1 LALRTVRIF
10 VPWKN
15 LTKKFPAL
23 EKSFRFF
30 SNHWKPAEK
39 NMKKTDAPILE
50 YSTNGRSTKIED
62 FLLRPPVEKG
72 ADQIAATVLAD
83 IKKRG
88 DSAVVKYARQFD
100 RSTVTLATLRV
111 TKAEIAA
118 AKKSVDAEFKK
129 AAKEAHK
136 RIADFAVA
144 GLRKDWKIPA
154 PQGGWLGE
162 KFVPL
167 DRIGAYIPGGTA
179 PLASTALMTL
189 TLAAVAGVPERIA
202 CTPATAEEGGVNPYI
217 LYALDLA
224 GATEIYK
231 VGGIQAVG
239 AMAYGTETIAK
250 VQKIVGPGGPYVT
263 AAKRLVYGDVAL
275 DMVAGPSE
283 IAVLADDSAKPAHV
297 AADLLSQAEHG
308 TGSEKALL
316 ITTSAKLAEAVRNE
330 IGVQSAKL
338 TRRKPVSRVLARGCL
353 LVVVADIETGV
364 ELCNRFA
371 PEHME
376 VMVRNAERTA
386 KKIHTAGA
394 IFIGPWTPE
403 AVGDFAAGPS
413 HVLPTGGTAAFFSG
427 LTVEDFRRRVSLI
440 HFTKK
445 DLEETVSVV
454 EAFSRVE
461 TLDAHAR
468 SATIRLET

>member
-1 LALRTVRIF
+1 
-10 VPWKN
+10 
-15 LTKKFPAL
+15 
-23 EKSFRFF
+23 
-30 SNHWKPAEK
+30 
-39 NMKKTDAPILE
+39 MKKTDAPILK
-50 YSTNGRSTKIED
+50 YSAKGCSVKIED

-72 ADQIAATVLAD
+72 ADKIAADVLSE
-83 IKKRG
+83 IKKKG
-88 DSAVVKYARQFD
+88 DRAVVKFARQFD
-100 RSTVTLATLRV
+100 RSPVTLATLRV
-111 TKAEIAA
+111 TKVEIAA
-118 AKKSVDAEFKK
+118 AKKEVDAAFKK

-136 RIADFAVA
+136 RIAEFAIA
-144 GLRKDWKIPA
+144 GLREDWCMPA

-162 KFVPL
+162 KFVAL
-167 DRIGAYIPGGTA
+167 DRVGAYIPGGAA

-189 TLAAVAGVPERIA
+189 TLAEVAGVKERVA
-202 CTPATAEEGGVNPYI
+202 CTPARADGTVNPYI
-217 LYALDLA
+217 LFALDLA
-224 GATEIYK
+224 GSTEIYK
-231 VGGIQAVG
+231 IGGIQAIG
-239 AMAYGTETIAK
+239 AMAYGTKTIGK

-283 IAVLADDSAKPAHV
+283 IAVLADDSANPAHV

-316 ITTSAKLAEAVRNE
+316 ITPSEKLAKAVRAE
-330 IGVQSAKL
+330 LETQAATLSRKEPVAK
-338 TRRKPVSRVLARGCL
+338 VMARGCI
-353 LVVVADIETGV
+353 LVVVPTIGKGI

-376 VMVRNAERTA
+376 VIVKNAEKVA
-386 KKIHTAGA
+386 EKINTAGA
-394 IFIGPWTPE
+394 IFMGPWTPE

-427 LTVEDFRRRVSLI
+427 LTVEDFRRRISLI
-440 HFTKK
+440 HFTKE

-454 EAFSRVE
+454 EAFGRVE

-468 SATIRLET
+468 SATIRLGNKT

>member
-1 LALRTVRIF
+1 
-10 VPWKN
+10 
-15 LTKKFPAL
+15 
-23 EKSFRFF
+23 
-30 SNHWKPAEK
+30 
-39 NMKKTDAPILE
+39 MKKTDAPILK
-50 YSTNGRSTKIED
+50 YSAKGRSTKIED

-72 ADQIAATVLAD
+72 ADKIAAGVLAD
-83 IKKRG
+83 IKKHG

-100 RSTVTLATLRV
+100 RSTVTLATMRV
-111 TKAEIAA
+111 TKVEIAA
-118 AKKSVDAEFKK
+118 AKKAVDADFRK

-136 RIADFAVA
+136 RIVQFAVA
-144 GLRKDWKIPA
+144 GLREDWRMPA

-162 KFVPL
+162 KFVAL
-167 DRIGAYIPGGTA
+167 DRVGAYIPGGTA

-189 TLAAVAGVPERIA
+189 TLADVAGVPERVA
-202 CTPATAEEGGVNPYI
+202 CTPANAEGGVNPYI

-231 VGGIQAVG
+231 VGGIQAIG
-239 AMAYGTETIAK
+239 AMAYGTKTIKK

-263 AAKRLVYGDVAL
+263 AAKRLVYGEVAL

-283 IAVLADDSAKPAHV
+283 IAVLADETANPAHI

-316 ITTSAKLAEAVRNE
+316 VTTSEKTAKAVRAELE
-330 IGVQSAKL
+330 IQSAKL
-338 TRRKPVSRVLARGCL
+338 TRKAPVEQVMAHGCL
-353 LVVVADIETGV
+353 LIVVENVEKGI

-376 VMVRNAERTA
+376 LIVKDAERWA
-386 KKIHTAGA
+386 KKLKSAGA
-394 IFIGPWTPE
+394 LFIGPWTPE

-427 LTVEDFRRRVSLI
+427 LTVEDFRRRISLI

-454 EAFSRVE
+454 EAFGRVE

-468 SATIRLET
+468 SATIRLEK

>member
-1 LALRTVRIF
+1 
-10 VPWKN
+10 
-15 LTKKFPAL
+15 
-23 EKSFRFF
+23 
-30 SNHWKPAEK
+30 
-39 NMKKTDAPILE
+39 MKKTDAPILK
-50 YSTNGRSTKIED
+50 YSAKGRSTRIED

-72 ADQIAATVLAD
+72 ADKIAAGVLAD
-83 IKKRG
+83 IKKDG

-100 RSTVTLATLRV
+100 RSTVTLETICVSKTEL
-111 TKAEIAA
+111 AE
-118 AKKSVDAEFKK
+118 AKKAVDAGFKK

-136 RIADFAVA
+136 RITEFAVA
-144 GLRKDWKIPA
+144 GLREDWRMPA

-162 KFVPL
+162 KFVAL
-167 DRIGAYIPGGTA
+167 DRVGAYIPGGAA

-189 TLAAVAGVPERIA
+189 TLAQVAGVPERVA
-202 CTPATAEEGGVNPYI
+202 CTPANAEGKVNPYI

-231 VGGIQAVG
+231 VGGIQAIG
-239 AMAYGTETIAK
+239 AMAYGTKTIKK

-263 AAKRLVYGDVAL
+263 AAKRLVYGEVAL

-283 IAVLADDSAKPAHV
+283 IAVLADDTANPAHV

-316 ITTSAKLAEAVRNE
+316 VTASEKLAKAVRSE
-330 IGVQSAKL
+330 LEVQSAKL
-338 TRRKPVSRVLARGCL
+338 NRQAPVAQVLAHGCL
-353 LVVVADIETGV
+353 LVVVENIEKGI

-376 VMVRNAERTA
+376 VIVKNAERVAA
-386 KKIHTAGA
+386 KIYRAGA

-440 HFTKK
+440 HFTKE
-445 DLEETVSVV
+445 DLKETVSVV
-454 EAFSRVE
+454 EAFGRVE

-468 SATIRLET
+468 SATIRLGK

>member
-1 LALRTVRIF
+1 
-10 VPWKN
+10 
-15 LTKKFPAL
+15 
-23 EKSFRFF
+23 
-30 SNHWKPAEK
+30 
-39 NMKKTDAPILE
+39 MKKTDAPILK
-50 YSTNGRSTKIED
+50 YSAKGRSTKIED
-62 FLLRPPVEKG
+62 FLLRPSVEKG
-72 ADQIAATVLAD
+72 ADEIARGVLAD
-83 IKKRG
+83 IKRRG
-88 DSAVVKYARQFD
+88 DSAVLKYARQFD
-100 RSTVTLATLRV
+100 RAPSTMTKLRV
-111 TKAEIAA
+111 SSAEMAE
-118 AKKSVDAEFKK
+118 AKKTVDADFKK
-129 AAKEAHK
+129 AAKETHK
-136 RIADFAVA
+136 RIAQFAIA
-144 GLRKDWKIPA
+144 GLREDWKMPA

-189 TLAAVAGVPERIA
+189 TLAQVAGVPERVA
-202 CTPATAEEGGVNPYI
+202 CTPSRADGTVNPYI

-231 VGGIQAVG
+231 VGGIQAIG
-239 AMAYGTETIAK
+239 AMAYGTKTIGK

-263 AAKRLVYGDVAL
+263 AAKRLVYGAVAL

-283 IAVLADDSAKPAHV
+283 IAVLADESANPAHV

-316 ITTSAKLAEAVRNE
+316 IATSEKLAKAVRVELGVQAAKLNRQEPV
-330 IGVQSAKL
+330 AK
-338 TRRKPVSRVLARGCL
+338 VLARGCI
-353 LVVVADIETGV
+353 LVVVPDLEKGI

-376 VMVRNAERTA
+376 VITKRAESVA
-386 KKIHTAGA
+386 KKITCAGA
-394 IFIGPWTPE
+394 LFIGPWTPE

-427 LTVEDFRRRVSLI
+427 LTVEDFRRRISLI
-440 HFTKK
+440 HFTKE
-445 DLEETVSVV
+445 DLQETVSVV
-454 EAFSRVE
+454 EAFGRVE

-468 SATIRLET
+468 SATIRLEK

>member
-1 LALRTVRIF
+1 
-10 VPWKN
+10 
-15 LTKKFPAL
+15 
-23 EKSFRFF
+23 
-30 SNHWKPAEK
+30 
-39 NMKKTDAPILE
+39 MKKTDAPILK
-50 YSTNGRSTKIED
+50 YSAKGRSRKIED

-72 ADQIAATVLAD
+72 ADEIARKVLED
-83 IKKRG
+83 IRKKG
-88 DSAVVKYARQFD
+88 DSAVLKYARQFD
-100 RSTVTLATLRV
+100 RAPSTMTELQVS
-111 TKAEIAA
+111 KAEMTA
-118 AKKSVDAEFKK
+118 AKKAVDADFKK

-136 RIADFAVA
+136 RIAQFAVA
-144 GLRKDWKIPA
+144 GLREDWRMPA

-189 TLAAVAGVPERIA
+189 TLAQVAGVPELVA
-202 CTPATAEEGGVNPYI
+202 CTPADSEGKVNPYI

-231 VGGIQAVG
+231 VGGIQAIG
-239 AMAYGTETIAK
+239 AMAYGTKSIGK

-263 AAKRLVYGDVAL
+263 AAKRLVYGEVAL

-283 IAVLADDSAKPAHV
+283 IAVLADESANPVHV

-316 ITTSAKLAEAVRNE
+316 VTPSEKLAKEVRLE
-330 IGVQSAKL
+330 LDAQAKQL
-338 TRRKPVSRVLARGCL
+338 PRKKPVAKVLARGCIL
-353 LVVVADIETGV
+353 TVVADIEKGI

-376 VMVRNAERTA
+376 VITKRAEAVA
-386 KKIHTAGA
+386 KKIDRAGA

-440 HFTKK
+440 HFTKG
-445 DLEETVSVV
+445 DLEETVSIV
-454 EAFSRVE
+454 EAFGRVE

-468 SATIRLET
+468 SATFRL

>member
-1 LALRTVRIF
+1 
-10 VPWKN
+10 
-15 LTKKFPAL
+15 
-23 EKSFRFF
+23 
-30 SNHWKPAEK
+30 
-39 NMKKTDAPILE
+39 MKKTDAPILN
-50 YSTNGRSTKIED
+50 YKTKGRSRKIED

-72 ADQIAATVLAD
+72 ADEIARSILMEIRRKGDRAVL
-83 IKKRG
+83 
-88 DSAVVKYARQFD
+88 KYARQFD
-100 RSTVTLATLRV
+100 RAPATMRTFKV
-111 TKAEIAA
+111 SKTEIAA
-118 AKKSVDAEFKK
+118 AKKTVDADFKT
-129 AAKEAHK
+129 AAEEAHK
-136 RIADFAVA
+136 RIVQFAIG
-144 GLRKDWKIPA
+144 GLREDWRMPA

-167 DRIGAYIPGGTA
+167 DRVGAYIPGGTA

-189 TLAAVAGVPERIA
+189 TLANVAGVKQLVA
-202 CTPATAEEGGVNPYI
+202 CTPANQEGKVNPTI
-217 LYALDLA
+217 LFALDLA

-239 AMAYGTETIAK
+239 AMAYGTKTIRR

-283 IAVLADDSAKPAHV
+283 IAVLADSSADPAHV

-316 ITTSAKLAEAVRNE
+316 VTTSETLAKKVRAELDT
-330 IGVQSAKL
+330 QAKAL
-338 TRRKPVSRVLARGCL
+338 TRKKPVAKVLARGCIL
-353 LVVVADIETGV
+353 AVVPDLRKGI

-376 VMVRNAERTA
+376 VMVRNAESA
-386 KKIHTAGA
+386 AEKIHTAGA

-440 HFTKK
+440 HYTKD
-445 DLEETVSVV
+445 DLKETAPVV
-454 EAFSRVE
+454 EAFGRVE

-468 SATIRLET
+468 SASIRLAE

>member
-1 LALRTVRIF
+1 MPLVWQTSNRQSLHQRV
-10 VPWKN
+10 
-15 LTKKFPAL
+15 FPRFGKTGLDFFQGL
-23 EKSFRFF
+23 ENTDRV
-30 SNHWKPAEK
+30 
-39 NMKKTDAPILE
+39 MKKTDAPVLK
-50 YSTNGRSTKIED
+50 YSAKGRSRKVED
-62 FLLRPPVEKG
+62 FLLRPPIEKG
-72 ADQIAATVLAD
+72 ADQIARKVLED
-83 IKKRG
+83 IRKKG
-88 DSAVVKYARQFD
+88 DSAVLKYARQFD
-100 RSTVTLATLRV
+100 RAPAKMVQLRV
-111 TKAEIAA
+111 SKAELTAA
-118 AKKSVDAEFKK
+118 AKAVDDDFKK
-129 AAKEAHK
+129 AAEEAHK
-136 RIADFAVA
+136 RIAQFAVA
-144 GLRKDWKIPA
+144 GLREDWKMPA

-167 DRIGAYIPGGTA
+167 DRVGAYIPGGAA

-189 TLAAVAGVPERIA
+189 TLAQVAGVPELVA
-202 CTPATAEEGGVNPYI
+202 CTPSDSEGNVNPYI
-217 LYALDLA
+217 LYALNLA

-283 IAVLADDSAKPAHV
+283 IAVLADESASPAHV

-316 ITTSAKLAEAVRNE
+316 VTTSEKLAKAVRTE
-330 IGVQSAKL
+330 LAEQTKTLSRKGPVAK
-338 TRRKPVSRVLARGCL
+338 VMARGCV
-353 LVVVADIETGV
+353 LVVVPNIGKGV

-376 VMVRNAERTA
+376 VITKKAESVA
-386 KKIHTAGA
+386 KQITCAGA

-403 AVGDFAAGPS
+403 SVGDFAAGPS

-440 HFTKK
+440 HFKK
-445 DLEETVSVV
+445 GDLKETVSVV
-454 EAFSRVE
+454 EAFGRVE

-468 SATIRLET
+468 SATIRLKK

>member
-1 LALRTVRIF
+1 
-10 VPWKN
+10 
-15 LTKKFPAL
+15 
-23 EKSFRFF
+23 
-30 SNHWKPAEK
+30 
-39 NMKKTDAPILE
+39 MKKTDAPILK
-50 YSTNGRSTKIED
+50 YSAKGRSKKIEA
-62 FLLRPPVEKG
+62 FLQRPPVETK
-72 ADQIAATVLAD
+72 ADEVARKVLTE
-83 IKKRG
+83 IEKNG
-88 DSAVVKYARQFD
+88 DHAVLKYAQQFD
-100 RSTVTLATLRV
+100 RAPKAMTKLRV
-111 TKAEIAA
+111 SKAEMDA
-118 AKKSVDAEFKK
+118 AKKMVDAKFKK

-136 RIADFAVA
+136 RITQFAIG
-144 GLRKDWKIPA
+144 GLREDWRMPA

-167 DRIGAYIPGGTA
+167 DRVGAYIPGGTA

-189 TLAAVAGVPERIA
+189 TLAQVAGVPELVA
-202 CTPATAEEGGVNPYI
+202 CTPADSEGKVNPYI

-231 VGGIQAVG
+231 VGGIQAIG
-239 AMAYGTETIAK
+239 AMAYGTKTIAK

-263 AAKRLVYGDVAL
+263 AAKRLVYGEVAL

-283 IAVLADDSAKPAHV
+283 IAVLADESANPAHV

-316 ITTSAKLAEAVRNE
+316 IATSEEIAKAVRVELGAQAAKLKRQEPV
-330 IGVQSAKL
+330 AKVL
-338 TRRKPVSRVLARGCL
+338 ERGCVLA
-353 LVVVADIETGV
+353 VVPDMEKGI

-376 VMVRNAERTA
+376 VITKRAEAVA
-386 KKIHTAGA
+386 KKITCAGA

-427 LTVEDFRRRVSLI
+427 LTVEDFRRR
-440 HFTKK
+440 
-445 DLEETVSVV
+445 
-454 EAFSRVE
+454 
-461 TLDAHAR
+461 
-468 SATIRLET
+468 